1 MKTKKT
7 RRIILG
13 ILLSF
18 FIMSAGYTDSVLRVQ
33 AEETVYVTK
42 TGSKYHKRK
51 CGNGTYTPVSLSS
64 AKSRGLS
71 PCEKCYGSGYTEESP
86 SEPQIP
92 EEPSSVYIPE
102 KVFTGCKNIPVEIN
116 INISGNSSDYFS
128 FRCSDD
134 GCSVSAKKVGE
145 SPSSSEGNPVLSLI
159 YALSFDTSGSHK
171 VYVNNKQG
179 QEAGSVIFNISE
191 KHMYDTGVITKKE
204 TCENDGEKRFTC
216 NSCKSFYTESIKSSG
231 HDFDSGTETRKA
243 SCISEGIK
251 TFKCSKCNVLR
262 TETIPKT
269 GHSFSDWSIIKEP
282 TALDEGEEE
291 TTCAGCGEKETRSV
305 KKLSASVELG
315 KKKIRISSGK
325 SVTLRVKNKTHGDFV
340 SSWRTSDKKV
350 ISLKG
355 ASEKCVIKA
364 LKRGRA
370 TVTLEMESGCMA
382 KCVVI
387 VK

>member
-1 MKTKKT
+1 METKK
-7 RRIILG
+7 RVNIILG

-71 PCEKCYGSGYTEESP
+71 PCEKCYGSGYTGESP
-86 SEPQIP
+86 SNPQIP
-92 EEPSSVYIPE
+92 EKPSSVYIPE
-102 KVFTGCKNIPVEIN
+102 KVFTGCKNIPVEIK
-116 INISGNSSDYFS
+116 ILCNSSDNFS
-128 FRCSDD
+128 FRCSD
-134 GCSVSAKKVGE
+134 GCSVSEKRVAETSASLDGA
-145 SPSSSEGNPVLSLI
+145 PVISMT
-159 YALSFDTSGSHK
+159 YAIRFATSGSHK
-171 VYVNNKQG
+171 VYVNTKQG
-179 QEAGSVIFNISE
+179 QEAGAILFNISE